1 MIPPPF
7 LLAFPA
13 SAMSA
18 RIILFKG
25 RKSKRLIVIIRV
37 STMGALAVDLYIAR
51 LARQG
56 GRHFRLDDMDRKR
69 SRAPAI
75 RGPYTDTDHH
85 DVSDEDLPRNS
96 EAFEVPQQG
105 YGAQAS
111 SRRMQAEGYALPE
124 NQFDYDT
131 GYHGRQDER
140 LYASR

>member
-1 MIPPPF
+1 
-7 LLAFPA
+7 
-13 SAMSA
+13 
-18 RIILFKG
+18 
-25 RKSKRLIVIIRV
+25 
-37 STMGALAVDLYIAR
+37 MGALAVDLYIAR
-51 LARQG
+51 LARRG
-56 GRHFRLDDMDRKR
+56 GRHFRLDGMDRKR
-69 SRAPAI
+69 SRVPVI

-131 GYHGRQDER
+131 GYHGRQDEG
-140 LYASR
+140 L